1 MKLLGSPESKTNKD
15 KNGNNVRHLEI
26 TEAILIYYN
35 IVSNDYDHIEESC
48 MLLFLINLFFIYLMF
63 LQNLL
68 YF

>member
-1 MKLLGSPESKTNKD
+1 MKLLGSPGSKINKD

-35 IVSNDYDHIEESC
+35 IFSNDYDHIEESC

-63 LQNLL
+63 LQNLS

>member
-1 MKLLGSPESKTNKD
+1 MKLLGSPESKINKD

-26 TEAILIYYN
+26 TEAILICYN
-35 IVSNDYDHIEESC
+35 IVSNDYDHIKESC